1 MDSREIRM
9 DLSAQEADLISGALR
24 WVPETKAKV
33 DELLVAW
40 AEGVLSDEQNAYVEN
55 LMSKQERNIPLIG
68 PGKVRLALSEP
79 AAALEHAISVSF
91 SHEELELIKPKIE
104 EHVGFINLMASRD
117 RMHIIEDVVRD
128 GLPEDDEEVQA
139 ELLNSDSRF
148 EAKREIGHRVL
159 QTINLHLQS

>member
-1 MDSREIRM
+1 METSRIKL

-24 WVPETKAKV
+24 WAPEIKAKV

-40 AEGVLSDEQNAYVEN
+40 AEGVLSDEQNAYVEE
-55 LMSKQERNIPLIG
+55 LMSRQERNIPLIG

-79 AAALEHAISVSF
+79 TAALERAISVSF
-91 SHEELELIKPKIE
+91 DHEELEEIKPKIE
-104 EHVGFINLMASRD
+104 EHVDFINLMASRD
-117 RMHIIEDVVRD
+117 RMHIIDDSVRD

-139 ELLNSDSRF
+139 ELLNSASRF

-159 QTINLHLQS
+159 KTINLHLQS